1 MLDANFVLFGVLAL
15 ILIAEF
21 VNGWT
26 DSPNAIATV
35 VSTRVL
41 SPYQAVLMATVL
53 NAVGAMS
60 GTAVAA
66 TIGQDIVRPDVINL
80 TTVAAAMVGIIFWS
94 TLAWYFGLPTSESH
108 ALIAGLTGAGL
119 ATAGPSSLVWAG
131 WNKVLIGLLFSS
143 FLGFFGGLL
152 LMGFLYRSLANS
164 RPGTVRRTFGRLQIV
179 SAGFMAFSHGSND
192 GQKFIGVFTLALLLG
207 GILPTFQ
214 VPFWVILLCA
224 ATMGLGTA
232 VGGWRIVKT
241 MGLRLTKL
249 EPVHGFAA
257 ETAAALTIEL
267 ATRLGIPLSTT
278 HTINTSIVGVGATR
292 RFSAVRW
299 GVTIEIVTAWILTFP
314 ICGIIGW
321 LASKLFMLFKSRGWS
336 LRSHPWLDLPPAFQG
351 FAQSN
356 RIGIL
361 EITAHRQA
369 ARDARHRNSQGFNQ
383 LGEIERRPFAVHGRV
398 GRNDHLAHGIAAQA
412 FE

>member
-1 MLDANFVLFGVLAL
+1 MLDGHLFLYTVLAL
-15 ILIAEF
+15 ILAAEF

-41 SPYQAVLMATVL
+41 SPYQAVIMATVL
-53 NAVGAMS
+53 NAIGAMS

-66 TIGQDIVRPDVINL
+66 TIGKDIVRPDVINL
-80 TTVAAAMVGIIFWS
+80 TTVAAAMIGIIFWS
-94 TLAWYFGLPTSESH
+94 TLAWYWGLPTSESH

-119 ATAGPSSLVWAG
+119 ATAGPESLLWTG
-131 WNKVLIGLLFSS
+131 WSKVLIGLVFST

-152 LMGFLYRSLANS
+152 LMALLYRILANS
-164 RPGTVRRTFGRLQIV
+164 RPGTVRRVFGRLQIL
-179 SAGFMAFSHGSND
+179 SAAFMAFSHGSND
-192 GQKFIGVFTLALLLG
+192 GQKFIGVFTLSLLLG
-207 GILPTFQ
+207 GILPSFQ
-214 VPFWVILLCA
+214 VPIWVILLCA
-224 ATMGLGTA
+224 LTMGLGTA

-278 HTINTSIVGVGATR
+278 HTINTAIVGVGATR

-299 GVTIEIVTAWILTFP
+299 GVTLEIVTAWILTFP
-314 ICGIIGW
+314 VCGLIGW
-321 LASKLFMLFKSRGWS
+321 GAAKILLMLTS
-336 LRSHPWLDLPPAFQG
+336 
-351 FAQSN
+351 
-356 RIGIL
+356 
-361 EITAHRQA
+361 T
-369 ARDARHRNSQGFNQ
+369 
-383 LGEIERRPFAVHGRV
+383 
-398 GRNDHLAHGIAAQA
+398 
-412 FE
+412 